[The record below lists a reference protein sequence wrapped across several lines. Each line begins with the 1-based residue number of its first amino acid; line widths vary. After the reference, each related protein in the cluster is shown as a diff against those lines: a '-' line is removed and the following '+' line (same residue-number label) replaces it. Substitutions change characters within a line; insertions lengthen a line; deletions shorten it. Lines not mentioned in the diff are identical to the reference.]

1 MQEQFVQMAGEY
13 AGARRAALRKV
24 RVYEK
29 RLERERERLG
39 RLIDAT
45 MDEPIALNEE
55 ILEQSKKVDALIA
68 LVQEMGEGGIEG
80 REHG

>member
-1 MQEQFVQMAGEY
+1 MALK
-13 AGARRAALRKV
+13 RVRA
-24 RVYEK
+24 YEK
-29 RLERERERLG
+29 KLEREREKLG

-55 ILEQSKKVDALIA
+55 ILAQSKRVDDLVLLI
-68 LVQEMGEGGIEG
+68 QEMGEGGKKG

>member
-1 MQEQFVQMAGEY
+1 MN
-13 AGARRAALRKV
+13 RV

-29 RLERERERLG
+29 RLEREREKLG

-55 ILEQSKKVDALIA
+55 ILKQSKRVDDLVLLI
-68 LVQEMGEGGIEG
+68 QEMGEGGIEG

>member
-1 MQEQFVQMAGEY
+1 M
-13 AGARRAALRKV
+13 RKV

-29 RLERERERLG
+29 RLEREREKLG

-45 MDEPIALNEE
+45 MDEPIAMNEK

-68 LVQEMGEGGIEG
+68 LVQEMGEGGMEG